1 MNEPR
6 DPMPP
11 LGRMM
16 VFIDGENMVARY
28 QAMLDGGLTPYDHV
42 SHMRDVYVWLPGAV
56 WPALNVVI
64 RATYY
69 TYAIGSEEIVLGFSE
84 QIRSMTFNQYSVPGQ
99 ASPGR
104 LINTLTPR
112 VFSKLKNRN
121 GKGVD
126 IQMTVDILSNIYQG
140 NVESVLLIS
149 GDGDYE
155 PVLAECKRMGKQ
167 VYVAAFSNGLSPK
180 LRLSADHFTYLDS
193 QFFKKPIAAS
203 APSQETP

>member
-6 DPMPP
+6 DPMPS

-16 VFIDGENMVARY
+16 AFIDGENMVARY
-28 QAMLDGGLTPYDHV
+28 QAMIEAGRTPQAKVKHA
-42 SHMRDVYVWLPGAV
+42 RDTYVWLPSVV
-56 WPALNVVI
+56 WPALNVVL

-69 TYAIGSEEIVLGFSE
+69 TYVVGSEEAVLATSE
-84 QIRSMTFNQYSVPGQ
+84 QIRSMVFNQYSVVGQ
-99 ASPGR
+99 AAPSR

-112 VFSKLKNRN
+112 VFSKPKNRS

-140 NVESVLLIS
+140 NVEAVLLVS

-167 VYVAAFSNGLSPK
+167 VYVAAFSNGLNPR
-180 LRLSADHFTYLDS
+180 LRLSADHFTDLDG
-193 QFFKKPIAAS
+193 QFFQPLPTAS
-203 APSQETP
+203 AP

>member
-16 VFIDGENMVARY
+16 AFIDGENMVARY
-28 QAMLDGGLTPYDHV
+28 QAMLESGLKPYDHV
-42 SHMRDVYVWLPGAV
+42 KHHRDVYVWLPGV
-56 WPALNVVI
+56 IWPALNVVL

-69 TYAIGSEEIVLGFSE
+69 TYIVGNEEATLGASEAI
-84 QIRSMTFNQYSVPGQ
+84 RAMTFQQYAVPGQ
-99 ASPGR
+99 TAPGR

-112 VFSKLKNRN
+112 VFSKPKNRS

-140 NVESVLLIS
+140 NVESVFLVS

-155 PVLAECKRMGKQ
+155 PVLAECRRMGKQ
-167 VYVAAFSNGLSPK
+167 VYVAAFSSGLNPK
-180 LRLSADHFTYLDS
+180 LRLSADHFIDIDG
-193 QFFKKPIAAS
+193 QFFQPPS
-203 APSQETP
+203 TLGAP

>member
-1 MNEPR
+1 MNQPR
-6 DPMPP
+6 DPMPQ

-16 VFIDGENMVARY
+16 AFIDGENMVARY
-28 QAMLDGGLTPYDHV
+28 QAMLDSGLKPYDHV
-42 SHMRDVYVWLPGAV
+42 KHQRDVYVWLPGV
-56 WPALNVVI
+56 ILPALNVVL

-69 TYAIGSEEIVLGFSE
+69 TYVVGSDEAILGASEA
-84 QIRSMTFNQYSVPGQ
+84 IRAMTFQQYSVPGQ
-99 ASPGR
+99 SAPGR

-112 VFSKLKNRN
+112 VFSKPKNRS

-140 NVESVLLIS
+140 NLESVFLVS

-155 PVLAECKRMGKQ
+155 PVLAECRRMGKQ

-180 LRLSADHFTYLDS
+180 LRLSADHFIDLDG
-193 QFFKKPIAAS
+193 QFFQSPPTPS
-203 APSQETP
+203 AP

>member
-6 DPMPP
+6 DPMPL

-16 VFIDGENMVARY
+16 AFIDGENMVARY
-28 QAMLDGGLTPYDHV
+28 QAMLESGLKPYDHV
-42 SHMRDVYVWLPGAV
+42 KHHRDVYVWLPGV
-56 WPALNVVI
+56 IWPALNVVL

-69 TYAIGSEEIVLGFSE
+69 TYIVGNEEAILDASAA
-84 QIRSMTFNQYSVPGQ
+84 IRAMTFQQYYVPGQ
-99 ASPGR
+99 SAPGR

-112 VFSKLKNRN
+112 VFSKPKNRS

-140 NVESVLLIS
+140 NLESVFLVS

-155 PVLAECKRMGKQ
+155 PVLAECRRMGKQ
-167 VYVAAFSNGLSPK
+167 VYVAAFSSGLSPK
-180 LRLSADHFTYLDS
+180 LRLSADHFIDIDG
-193 QFFKKPIAAS
+193 QFFQSPPAPS
-203 APSQETP
+203 AP

>member
-6 DPMPP
+6 DPMPS

-16 VFIDGENMVARY
+16 AFIDGENMVARY
-28 QAMLDGGLTPYDHV
+28 QAMLDAGHNPYDHV
-42 SHMRDVYVWLPGAV
+42 KYKRDVYVWLPSVV
-56 WPALNVVI
+56 WPALNVVL

-69 TYAIGSEEIVLGFSE
+69 TYMVGSEEAVLATSE
-84 QIRSMTFNQYSVPGQ
+84 EIRSMTFNQYSVPGQ
-99 ASPGR
+99 AAPGR

-112 VFSKLKNRN
+112 VFSKPKNRN

-126 IQMTVDILSNIYQG
+126 IQMTVDILGNIYQG
-140 NVESVLLIS
+140 NVEAILLVS

-167 VYVAAFSNGLSPK
+167 VYVAAFSSGLSPK
-180 LRLSADHFTYLDS
+180 LRLSADHFTDLDG
-193 QFFKKPIAAS
+193 QFFQPAS
-203 APSQETP
+203 ARSAP